1 MPALST
7 ISVSTLVI
15 NRFRRRPIIART
27 FARGKEARVA
37 SILIVEDEANIVKLI
52 SARLERLGHHISS
65 ADNGV
70 AALDSAREIAP
81 DLILLDVTIP
91 MLNGFQVLQRLKAD
105 PATAPIPVL
114 MLTARS
120 HERDIVAGIE
130 GGADDYIIKPFSFP
144 ELIARVSTALARHGR

>member
-1 MPALST
+1 
-7 ISVSTLVI
+7 
-15 NRFRRRPIIART
+15 
-27 FARGKEARVA
+27 
-37 SILIVEDEANIVKLI
+37 
-52 SARLERLGHHISS
+52 
-65 ADNGV
+65 
-70 AALDSAREIAP
+70 
-81 DLILLDVTIP
+81 

-120 HERDIVAGIE
+120 HERDIAAGIE